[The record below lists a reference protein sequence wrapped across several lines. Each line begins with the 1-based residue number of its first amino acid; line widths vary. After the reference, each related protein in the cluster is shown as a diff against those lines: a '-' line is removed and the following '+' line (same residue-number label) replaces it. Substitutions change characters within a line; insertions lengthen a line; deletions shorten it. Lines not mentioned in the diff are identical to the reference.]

1 MRYPSYKTFLVVY
14 ELSIGYK
21 LLFDFT
27 NTTLFFFFF
36 LLKQVMSKFNREGKG
51 YVDFL
56 DYVTYVPL
64 FVEIHEKIIK
74 DPLCSTVR
82 IE

>member
-1 MRYPSYKTFLVVY
+1 
-14 ELSIGYK
+14 
-21 LLFDFT
+21 
-27 NTTLFFFFF
+27 
-36 LLKQVMSKFNREGKG
+36 MSKFNREGKG

-64 FVEIHEKIIK
+64 FIEIHEKIIK

-82 IE
+82 IS